1 LTCGVP
7 RPPQLRAD
15 TTLLSVDGVDW
26 FAQPLTRGTRFTS
39 TGRVAYVRV
48 DVPEDYTNA
57 TDALTDLADAVR
69 KVPLTAVGS

>member
-1 LTCGVP
+1 
-7 RPPQLRAD
+7 
-15 TTLLSVDGVDW
+15 VDW